1 MSGILKS
8 LCNLQGFCGHF
19 VSLLMSNKRGPLKTQ
34 QTTQFTHM
42 AADLCRPW
50 VLLSQTVLPARSN
63 SCQQRPSH
71 VQRCENPQQHTNVLL
86 LKPRAAMSG
95 TTAEAG
101 KKWNESGFRPP
112 LCTYRLNWARRTSWG
127 WWDDWDDTVLQTQ
140 DSKFE
145 PWRSEAEHATSR
157 SRRLPTIPGHA
168 STYLALIYKVKQLEK
183 LACLCA
189 TVLLLL
195 LLLLFHAAASD
206 SATVVFT
213 VATSATTAWCF
224 ILSNSDRFC
233 HLWWLIFLQQSHI
246 KYVFSSDT
254 YKKGQHQT
262 DDQWTS
268 LQCQASAG
276 KQLVYLALQRR
287 SFHRPLVQWR
297 STYTAVQDSN
307 CWPCTGVQ
315 NCHFP
320 SIIAAL
326 SILFVQWNESPYL
339 IHHEVKKHSHI
350 CVNNT
355 FTNIYPRKGQQRNKQ
370 DRLF

>member
-101 KKWNESGFRPP
+101 
-112 LCTYRLNWARRTSWG
+112 
-127 WWDDWDDTVLQTQ
+127 
-140 DSKFE
+140 
-145 PWRSEAEHATSR
+145 
-157 SRRLPTIPGHA
+157 GHA